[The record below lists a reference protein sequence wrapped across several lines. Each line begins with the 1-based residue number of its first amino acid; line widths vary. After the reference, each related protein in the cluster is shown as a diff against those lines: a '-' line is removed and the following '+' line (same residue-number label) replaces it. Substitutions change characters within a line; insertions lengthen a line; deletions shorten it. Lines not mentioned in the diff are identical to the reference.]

1 MLMVK
6 KVVLSVFAALAL
18 GCSLASAQGQR
29 ITGTVT
35 DESGQPVIGAAVT
48 VEGSTRGTS
57 TNVDGSYEIV
67 APSDATLKFSF
78 LGLESQ
84 LVPVSGRT
92 QIDVVMKDDSTN
104 IGDVTVV
111 AYGKKRKE
119 DLVGSVSKVK
129 ESLISNSQASSVT
142 KSLEGAVAG
151 VQIFSSTGQPGSDAS
166 IVVRGVGS
174 ISASN
179 GALIVVDGVP
189 FNGSLSDI
197 NPADIENMSVS
208 KDAVSNSLYGSRAAN
223 GVVMITT
230 RTGKQDRTRV
240 SFKGTWGVN
249 TRGVDDYDMAFDQ
262 AEFYELTWYGL
273 RSSAWAN
280 NGHDLAAANLTASQ
294 TLLSRLGNYN
304 SFIIPSGQYLVG
316 TNGKLNPHARVRYD
330 DSFYDAVFKNSFRQE
345 YVASVSG
352 GTAKTDYY
360 LSMGYLDDTSYVV
373 GSDYER
379 LTMRANV
386 NTQVFKWLKV
396 GMNLSYAKTTSNG
409 SQEGK
414 GLQSNAFEV
423 ARGWA
428 PIYPVHAYDAEGN
441 MKYNEDGT
449 PMYDNGLMLTD
460 GTSQRPMEPNAN
472 VICNLYEDIR
482 RSTYHNLSTRTYAE
496 VSFLKDF
503 TFTVNYAYDL
513 ISGIG
518 TTYYTPTIGD
528 GQSFKGRSTKST
540 AMTETMTLNQLL
552 AYRKAIGNHHI
563 EALIGHEYYKLNGES
578 MSGQKIN
585 FYDPKNPELDNGG
598 DIQSLGSTTY
608 MHNIE
613 GYFLKADYDFA
624 HKYYLS
630 GAVRR
635 DGTSRFLDRWGTF
648 WSVGAAWRISS
659 ENFMSNA
666 RTWLHDLKLRASY
679 GTQGNENIG
688 TGYMYAPYQDYSVVI
703 WDGNNVST
711 SPAFYGNPDISWEKQ
726 KTFDVGVDFNFWGR
740 LYGNID
746 YFYRRTDDMLF
757 RRPQSITPGRP
768 YNWEN
773 IGDMQNQGIE
783 FELNVDAI
791 KRKNVQ
797 LTVSLVGSH
806 YANKVLTLPDEN
818 KKEGIISGN
827 QRLMEGFSR
836 YEYYTYHYV
845 GITEDGKPSWLYYP
859 MDKDNH
865 YILDENGNKTIGVT
879 SEYELVTGSDA
890 KFETGK
896 SALPDFQGGLNL
908 SLRLYGFDLSV
919 ATAFQIGGY
928 VYDTDYVGTLNSQ
941 AYVGHHRDMWKT
953 WNPETQSGKYPI
965 WDEMEKSSSMTQA
978 SDLWLTSA
986 SYFNIRNIT
995 LGYTFPSKWMKKI
1008 GIESVRVFVMADNV
1022 ALFSARKGLDPRVTI
1037 SGQGGFGGYAQ
1048 IRTISG
1054 GINLNF

>member
-29 ITGTVT
+29 ITGKVT

-48 VEGSTRGTS
+48 VEGSSRGAS

-84 LVPVSGRT
+84 TVPVSGRT
-92 QIDVVMKDDSTN
+92 LIDVVMKDDSTN

-129 ESLISNSQASSVT
+129 EGLIANSQASSVT

-151 VQIFSSTGQPGSDAS
+151 VQIISSTGQPGQDAS
-166 IVVRGVGS
+166 IVVRGIGS

-179 GALIVVDGVP
+179 TALIVVDGVP
-189 FNGSLSDI
+189 FMGALSDI
-197 NPADIENMSVS
+197 NPADIESMSVS

-230 RTGKQDRTRV
+230 KTGKQDRTRV

-249 TRGVDDYDMAFDQ
+249 SRGVEDYDMARNQ
-262 AEFYELTWYGL
+262 AEFYELTWYGI
-273 RSSAWAN
+273 RNTRWAN
-280 NGHDLAAANLTASQ
+280 NGHDLAAANQFASEN
-294 TLLSRLGNYN
+294 LLPELGYYN

-330 DSFYDAVFKNSFRQE
+330 DSFYDAMFHNSFRQE
-345 YVASVSG
+345 YTASVAG

-360 LSMGYLDDTSYVV
+360 LSMGYLDDNSYVI

-396 GMNLSYAKTTSNG
+396 GMNMSYAKTTMNG
-409 SQEGK
+409 MNETQG
-414 GLQSNAFEV
+414 QASNAFEV

-449 PMYDNGLMLTD
+449 PMYDNGMKVTD
-460 GTSQRPMEPNAN
+460 GTINRPTATNQN

-482 RSTYHNLSTRTYAE
+482 RSVYHNLSARSYAE
-496 VSFLKDF
+496 VTFLKDF

-513 ISGIG
+513 VQGIG

-528 GQSFKGRSTKST
+528 GMSFNGRSTKQTSM
-540 AMTETMTLNQLL
+540 AETMTFNQLL
-552 AYRKAIGNHHI
+552 AYRKTIGDHHI
-563 EALIGHEYYKLNGES
+563 EALAGHEYYKRNGEA
-578 MSGQKIN
+578 MAGQKTN
-585 FYDPKNPELDNGG
+585 FFDPKNPELDNGG
-598 DIQSLGSTTY
+598 AIQALESNTY
-608 MHNIE
+608 LHNIE

-624 HKYYLS
+624 HKYYIS

-635 DGTSRFLDRWGTF
+635 DGTSRFLNRWGTF
-648 WSVGAAWRISS
+648 WSVGAAWRLSS
-659 ENFMSNA
+659 EDFMSNA
-666 RTWLHDLKLRASY
+666 RGWLNDLKIRASY

-688 TGYMYAPYQDYSVVI
+688 TGYMYTPYQDQWAVS
-703 WDGNNVST
+703 WDGTNLSLSQVY
-711 SPAFYGNPDISWEKQ
+711 YGNPDLTWEKQ

-740 LYGNID
+740 FYGNID

-757 RRPQSITPGRP
+757 QRRQAISGGRP

-797 LTVSLVGSH
+797 FTISLVGSH
-806 YANKVLTLPDEN
+806 YTNKILSLPEEYKEDGMIN
-818 KKEGIISGN
+818 VYQRLKEGS
-827 QRLMEGFSR
+827 SR
-836 YEYYTYHYV
+836 YEFYTYKYAGIAENGQASWYYYKTEKNKDGDEV
-845 GITEDGKPSWLYYP
+845 RTGEIGITTDYS
-859 MDKDNH
+859 
-865 YILDENGNKTIGVT
+865 TVT
-879 SEYELVTGSDA
+879 NSDS

-908 SLRLYGFDLSV
+908 ALRLYGFDLSV

-928 VYDTDYVGTLNSQ
+928 VYDTNYVGTMGSTYY
-941 AYVGHHRDMWKT
+941 AGHNRDLWNT
-953 WNPETQSGKYPI
+953 WNPETQSGELPI
-965 WDEMEKSSSMTQA
+965 WNSVGQTNSFTQA

-986 SYFNIRNIT
+986 SYFSIRNIT
-995 LGYTFPSKWMKKI
+995 LGYTFPAKWMKKI
-1008 GIESVRVFVMADNV
+1008 GIESVRVFVTADNV
-1022 ALFSARKGLDPRVTI
+1022 ALFSARKGLDPRI
-1037 SGQGGFGGYAQ
+1037 SMGGQSGYGGYAQ
-1048 IRTISG
+1048 IRTVSG

>member
-48 VEGSTRGTS
+48 VEGSSRGTS

-84 LVPVSGRT
+84 TVPVSNRT
-92 QIDVVMKDDSTN
+92 KIDVVMKDDSTN

-129 ESLISNSQASSVT
+129 EGLISNSQASSVT

-166 IVVRGVGS
+166 IVVRGIGS

-249 TRGVDDYDMAFDQ
+249 MRGVEDYDMARNQ

-273 RSSAWAN
+273 RNNAWAN

-294 TLLSRLGNYN
+294 TLLPELGNYN

-330 DSFYDAVFKNSFRQE
+330 DSFYDAMFKNSFRQE

-396 GMNLSYAKTTSNG
+396 GMNMSYAKTTSNG
-409 SQEGK
+409 MNETQNAA
-414 GLQSNAFEV
+414 SNAFEV
-423 ARGWA
+423 ARSWA

-441 MKYNEDGT
+441 MKYNPDGS
-449 PMYDNGLMLTD
+449 PMYDNGMKVTD
-460 GTSQRPMEPNAN
+460 GTDNRPTATNQN

-482 RSTYHNLSTRTYAE
+482 RSTYHNLSTRSYAE
-496 VSFLKDF
+496 VTFLKDF

-528 GQSFKGRSTKST
+528 GQSFGGRSTKST
-540 AMTETMTLNQLL
+540 ASSETMTLNQLL
-552 AYRKAIGNHHI
+552 AYRKAIGDHHI
-563 EALIGHEYYKLNGES
+563 EALVGHEYYKLNGES
-578 MSGQKIN
+578 MSGQKTN
-585 FYDPKNPELDNGG
+585 FYDPSNPELDNGG
-598 DIQSLGSTTY
+598 AMQYINSTTY

-659 ENFMSNA
+659 EKFMSNA
-666 RTWLHDLKLRASY
+666 RGWLNDLKIRASY
-679 GTQGNENIG
+679 GTQGNEQLG
-688 TGYMYAPYQDYSVVI
+688 GGYMYTPYQDQWSVS
-703 WDGNNVST
+703 WDGTELGISQ
-711 SPAFYGNPDISWEKQ
+711 AFYGNPDITWEKQ
-726 KTFDVGVDFNFWGR
+726 KTFDVGIDFNLWGR
-740 LYGNID
+740 FYGNID

-757 RRPQSITPGRP
+757 QRTKAISSGRP

-783 FELNVDAI
+783 FELNVDAV

-806 YANKVLTLPDEN
+806 YANKILTLPDEY
-818 KKEGIISGN
+818 KEDGLISVN
-827 QRLMEGFSR
+827 QRLKEGSSR
-836 YEYYTYHYV
+836 YEYYTYHYAGV
-845 GITEDGKPSWLYYP
+845 TEDGLASWYYFEQD
-859 MDKDNH
+859 DKGN
-865 YILDENGNKTIGVT
+865 YILDENGNRKIGVT
-879 SEYELVTGSDA
+879 SDYSKVTASNA
-890 KFETGK
+890 RFETGK

-928 VYDTDYVGTLNSQ
+928 VYDSNYVSTLASSF
-941 AYVGHHRDMWKT
+941 YVGHNRDMWKT
-953 WNPETQSGKYPI
+953 WNPETKSGEYPI
-965 WDEMEKSSSMTQA
+965 WNAQAQSSSMTQA

-1022 ALFSARKGLDPRVTI
+1022 ALFSARKGLDPRVTM

>member
-18 GCSLASAQGQR
+18 GCSLASAQSQR

-48 VEGSTRGTS
+48 VEGSSRGTT
-57 TNVDGSYEIV
+57 TNVDGSYEIA

-84 LVPVSGRT
+84 TVPVSGRT
-92 QIDVVMKDDSTN
+92 QIDIVMKDGSEQ

-129 ESLISNSQASSVT
+129 EGLIANSQASSVT

-151 VQIFSSTGQPGSDAS
+151 VRIVSGSGQPGQDAS
-166 IVVRGVGS
+166 IVVRGIGS

-179 GALIVVDGVP
+179 TALIVVDGVP
-189 FNGSLSDI
+189 YMGALSDI
-197 NPADIENMSVS
+197 NPADIESMSVS

-249 TRGVDDYDMAFDQ
+249 MRGVEDYDMARNQ
-262 AEFYELTWYGL
+262 AEFYELTWYGM
-273 RSSAWAN
+273 RNTQWAN
-280 NGHDLAAANLTASQ
+280 NGHDLAAANLYASQ
-294 TLLSRLGNYN
+294 NLLSELGNYN
-304 SFIIPSGQYLVG
+304 AFLIPSGQYLVG

-330 DSFYDAVFKNSFRQE
+330 DSFYDAMFNNSFRQE
-345 YVASVSG
+345 YSASVSG

-360 LSMGYLDDTSYVV
+360 LSMGYLDDESYII

-379 LTMRANV
+379 LTMRANI

-396 GMNLSYAKTTSNG
+396 GMNLSYAKTTMNG
-409 SQEGK
+409 ANEAQNGA
-414 GLQSNAFEV
+414 SNAFEV

-428 PIYPVHAYDAEGN
+428 PIFPVHAYDAEGN

-449 PMYDNGLMLTD
+449 PMYDNGMKVTD
-460 GTSQRPMEPNAN
+460 GTSTRPTATNQN

-482 RSTYHNLSTRTYAE
+482 RSTYHNLSTRSYAE
-496 VSFLKDF
+496 VTFLKDF

-513 ISGIG
+513 TQGIG

-528 GQSFKGRSTKST
+528 GQSFGGRSTKQT
-540 AMTETMTLNQLL
+540 AMAETMTFNQLL
-552 AYRKAIGNHHI
+552 AYRKAVGDHHI
-563 EALIGHEYYKLNGES
+563 EALIGHEYYKRNGEA
-578 MSGQKIN
+578 MAGQKTN
-585 FYDPKNPELDNGG
+585 FFDPQNPELDNGG
-598 DIQSLGSTTY
+598 AIQALESNTY
-608 MHNIE
+608 LHNIE

-624 HKYYLS
+624 HKYYVS

-648 WSVGAAWRISS
+648 WSVGAAWRLSS
-659 ENFMSNA
+659 ENFMLNA
-666 RTWLHDLKLRASY
+666 RNWLNDLKIRASY
-679 GTQGNENIG
+679 GTQGNEDIG
-688 TGYMYAPYQDYSVVI
+688 VGYMYTPYQDQWAVS
-703 WDGNNVST
+703 WDGSNLGISQ
-711 SPAFYGNPDISWEKQ
+711 AFYGNPDLTWEKQ

-757 RRPQSITPGRP
+757 QRRRAISGGRP

-797 LTVSLVGSH
+797 LTLSLIGSH
-806 YANKVLTLPDEN
+806 YANKILSLPEEY
-818 KKEGIISGN
+818 KEDGMISVH
-827 QRLMEGFSR
+827 QRLMEGTSR
-836 YEYYTYHYV
+836 YEFYTYKYA
-845 GITEDGKPSWLYYP
+845 GIADDGASSWYYFKT
-859 MDKDNH
+859 DADGN
-865 YILDENGNKTIGVT
+865 YILDEQGNRVVDVTTDYNQVT
-879 SEYELVTGSDA
+879 SSDA

-896 SALPDFQGGLNL
+896 SSLPDFQGGFNL
-908 SLRLYGFDLSV
+908 ALRLYGFDLSV

-928 VYDTDYVGTLNSQ
+928 VYDTNYVGTLSSTY
-941 AYVGHHRDMWKT
+941 YVGHNRDMWNT
-953 WNPETQSGKYPI
+953 WNPETKSGEYPI
-965 WDEMEKSSSMTQA
+965 WNANGQSNSFTQA

-986 SYFNIRNIT
+986 SYFSIRNIT
-995 LGYTFPSKWMKKI
+995 LGYTFPAKWMKKI
-1008 GIESVRVFVMADNV
+1008 GIESIRLFVMADNV
-1022 ALFSARKGLDPRVTI
+1022 ALFSSRKGLDPRV
-1037 SGQGGFGGYAQ
+1037 SMGGQSGFGGYAQ
-1048 IRTISG
+1048 IRTVSG

>member
-1 MLMVK
+1 MVK

-29 ITGTVT
+29 ITGKVT

-48 VEGSTRGTS
+48 VEGTSRGAS

-78 LGLESQ
+78 LGLETQ
-84 LVPVSGRT
+84 TVPVSGRT
-92 QIDVVMKDDSTN
+92 QIDIVMKDGSEK

-151 VQIFSSTGQPGSDAS
+151 VKIISSTGQPGEDAS
-166 IVVRGVGS
+166 IVVRGIGS
-174 ISASN
+174 ISAGN
-179 GALIVVDGVP
+179 TALIVVDGVP
-189 FNGSLSDI
+189 FMGALSDI
-197 NPADIENMSVS
+197 NPADIESMSIS

-230 RTGKQDRTRV
+230 KTGKQDRTRV

-249 TRGVDDYDMAFDQ
+249 TRGVEDYDMARNQ
-262 AEFYELTWYGL
+262 AEFYELTWYGI
-273 RSSAWAN
+273 RNTTWAN
-280 NGHDLAAANLTASQ
+280 NGHDLAAANLFASQ
-294 TLLSRLGNYN
+294 NLLPELGYYN

-330 DSFYDAVFKNSFRQE
+330 DSFYDAMFKNSFRQE
-345 YVASVSG
+345 YTASVSG

-360 LSMGYLDDTSYVV
+360 LSMGYLDDESYAV

-379 LTMRANV
+379 MTMRANI

-396 GMNLSYAKTTSNG
+396 GMNVSYAKTTSNG
-409 SQEGK
+409 MQEGQ
-414 GLQSNAFEV
+414 GIASNAFEV

-441 MKYNEDGT
+441 MKYNPDGT
-449 PMYDNGLMLTD
+449 PMYDNGMKVTD
-460 GTSQRPMEPNAN
+460 GTINRPTATNQN

-482 RSTYHNLSTRTYAE
+482 RATYHNLSTRSYAE
-496 VSFLKDF
+496 VKFLKDF
-503 TFTVNYAYDL
+503 TFTINYAYDL
-513 ISGIG
+513 VQGIG

-528 GQSFKGRSTKST
+528 GQSFGGRSTKST
-540 AMTETMTLNQLL
+540 SMAETMTLNQLL
-552 AYRKAIGNHHI
+552 AYRKSIGEHHI
-563 EALIGHEYYKLNGES
+563 EALVGHEYYKRNGES
-578 MSGQKIN
+578 MSGQKTN
-585 FYDPKNPELDNGG
+585 FFDPKNPELDNGG
-598 DIQSLGSTTY
+598 AIQSLGSATY
-608 MHNIE
+608 LHNIE
-613 GYFLKADYDFA
+613 GYFFKADYDFA

-648 WSVGAAWRISS
+648 WSVGAAWRLSS

-666 RTWLHDLKLRASY
+666 RTWLNDLKIRASY

-688 TGYMYAPYQDYSVVI
+688 TGYMYTPYQDQWAVG
-703 WDGNNVST
+703 WDGSSLSIT
-711 SPAFYGNPDISWEKQ
+711 QAFYGNPDLTWEKQ
-726 KTFDVGVDFNFWGR
+726 KTFDVGLDFNLWGR
-740 LYGNID
+740 FYGNID

-757 RRPQSITPGRP
+757 KRSKAISSGRP

-783 FELNVDAI
+783 FELNVDAV

-797 LTVSLVGSH
+797 LTLSLVGSH
-806 YANKVLTLPDEN
+806 YTNKILTLPDEY
-818 KKEGIISGN
+818 KEDGMIN
-827 QRLMEGFSR
+827 VHQRLMEGKSL
-836 YEYYTYHYV
+836 YEFYTYKYA
-845 GITEDGKPSWLYYP
+845 GI
-859 MDKDNH
+859 
-865 YILDENGNKTIGVT
+865 DENGNATWYYNITEKNADGDMVPTGEIGVT
-879 SEYELVTGSDA
+879 SDYAAVTNSNS

-896 SALPDFQGGLNL
+896 SALPDFQGGFNIA
-908 SLRLYGFDLSV
+908 LRAYGFDLSI

-928 VYDTDYVGTLNSQ
+928 IYDTNYVSTLGSTYY
-941 AYVGHHRDMWKT
+941 AGHNRDMWST
-953 WNPETQSGKYPI
+953 WNPETKSGEYPI
-965 WDEMEKSSSMTQA
+965 WNSVNQSNSFTQS

-986 SYFNIRNIT
+986 SYFSIRNIT

-1008 GIESVRVFVMADNV
+1008 GIESVRLFVMADNV
-1022 ALFSARKGLDPRVTI
+1022 ALFSARKGLDPRI
-1037 SGQGGFGGYAQ
+1037 SMGGQGGFGGYAQ